1 MLQLSVKSFSQE
13 FMSKAILE
21 AVSLVSLVNITV
33 WKNNIMYR
41 FEFVLWTLY
50 SRAILC
56 FHELNSP
63 KSLI

>member
-41 FEFVLWTLY
+41 FEFVLWNLY
-50 SRAILC
+50 PWAILC
-56 FHELNSP
+56 FHELKSP
-63 KSLI
+63 